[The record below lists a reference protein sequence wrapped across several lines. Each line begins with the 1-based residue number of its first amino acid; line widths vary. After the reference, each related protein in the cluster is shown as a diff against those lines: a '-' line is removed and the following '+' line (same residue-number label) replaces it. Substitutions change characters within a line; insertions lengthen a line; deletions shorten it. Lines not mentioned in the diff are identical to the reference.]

1 MEYFHVKLYK
11 INIFFNTI
19 KYYYYSIQLVLNC
32 YSLIMILALNI
43 INIYLF
49 ICLKKKEKNRFLIR

>member
-19 KYYYYSIQLVLNC
+19 KYYYYSIQF
-32 YSLIMILALNI
+32 IK
-43 INIYLF
+43 INA
-49 ICLKKKEKNRFLIR
+49 